1 VSLWSDVDVR
11 TSLLAHAHTRT
22 HTRKGRFDH
31 QSCPLIRKL
40 ENLTMQY
47 DECIRDSTVTV
58 LTIRG
63 MSKAYQVVLRCKIQ
77 MTERKVN
84 TGRDIDRSDAEEGDY
99 PAECGSHV
107 T

>member
-1 VSLWSDVDVR
+1 MSLWSDVDVR

-77 MTERKVN
+77 MTERK
-84 TGRDIDRSDAEEGDY
+84 RSTQA
-99 PAECGSHV
+99 V
-107 T
+107 I

>member
-1 VSLWSDVDVR
+1 
-11 TSLLAHAHTRT
+11 
-22 HTRKGRFDH
+22 
-31 QSCPLIRKL
+31 
-40 ENLTMQY
+40 MQY

-107 T
+107 P